1 MTARK
6 VKANLSDVPLW
17 DQVKNVV
24 RLKCF
29 EKMPMGS
36 RALPRSANQLIVFA
50 LNVLKEKELVGDV
63 VKAIE
68 ILFIVCGNGVLAH
81 G

>member
-1 MTARK
+1 
-6 VKANLSDVPLW
+6 
-17 DQVKNVV
+17 
-24 RLKCF
+24 
-29 EKMPMGS
+29 MPMGS

-50 LNVLKEKELVGDV
+50 LNVLKEKELVRDI

-68 ILFIVCGNGVLAH
+68 IFFVVCGNSVLTH